1 MILWWTSN
9 PMIRMPQCPAPFY
22 NLHNP
27 MPLFW
32 LRVALTLYGVGLLYA
47 VVTLWGSRKTLTAIM
62 LPAVGLG
69 AVFHFVALVEY
80 AMLDSLISL
89 PLLHQVE
96 SLLAFLLMAFFFVVY
111 FRYKDRK
118 SVV

>member
-1 MILWWTSN
+1 
-9 PMIRMPQCPAPFY
+9 MPWIPPATRCRDVPSPFY

-80 AMLDSLISL
+80 ANTLIL
-89 PLLHQVE
+89 PPLLHQVE
-96 SLLAFLLMAFFFVVY
+96 SLLAFLLM
-111 FRYKDRK
+111 
-118 SVV
+118 